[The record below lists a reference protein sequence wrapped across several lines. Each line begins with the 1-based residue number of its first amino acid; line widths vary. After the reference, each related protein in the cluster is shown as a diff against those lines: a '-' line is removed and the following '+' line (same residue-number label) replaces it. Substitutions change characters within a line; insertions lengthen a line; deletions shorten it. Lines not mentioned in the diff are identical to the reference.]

1 MMNMLLSAMSNIR
14 PVFEGRGIAVQSTS
28 ALSTS
33 ALSTSAHSLGLQ
45 SVDVLSSDSSD
56 SEATFAR
63 YHSLLAMEAAR
74 KMRRTRQKRKTGQE
88 VCHHLKMM
96 LAEPAPERETRT
108 ESQFQLGF

>member
-14 PVFEGRGIAVQSTS
+14 PVFEGRVADVQSTS
-28 ALSTS
+28 VQS
-33 ALSTSAHSLGLQ
+33 ASVQSLGLH
-45 SVDVLSSDSSD
+45 SVDMLSTDSSD

-96 LAEPAPERETRT
+96 LAEPVPERETRT